1 MKKNV
6 NNLPAETVK
15 NGIFA
20 VASLH
25 VWEELKPLTDFAD
38 RERALLQG
46 YILGLEKVPKDFPMD
61 TVVKLA
67 ERAVEYTYLVDDTRY
82 TTFEIVEA
90 LLQPQ
95 NIEHLDTVLTADD
108 KTFCLMVQAVCRETR
123 AWHDEDYWQKY
134 EKETAKNFIELVKG
148 VEQKAPGSTFTNG
161 FIRDVARCA
170 VDLLPDPK
178 ASFEEVGIKI
188 NACLDNLR
196 DTLCRKKALVYNFA
210 MLETQIARRNIA
222 PERLT
227 KLADRVVTSWYEADD
242 GRYTEFDIVRALF
255 EDGYFEHLDTVL
267 AAGDNQFLEMAIA
280 ACDEVR
286 AMCEDNALQVRPF
299 IELVKVEETAQK
311 ERESY
316 LTVDAVRK
324 LPIGSAVTI
333 VDADGEHI
341 RSMVL
346 APTDDEQLHL
356 VRPDPKNGT
365 APLCFSMLYRGYGP
379 DGWNAFL

>member
-1 MKKNV
+1 MEMTKV
-6 NNLPAETVK
+6 NTPTAEAKK

-25 VWEELKPLTDFAD
+25 IWEELKPLADFAD

-67 ERAVEYTYLVDDTRY
+67 ERAVEYTQLVDDARY

-95 NIEHLDTVLTADD
+95 NIEHLDTVLAADD
-108 KTFCLMVQAVCRETR
+108 KTFCLMVQAACRETR
-123 AWHDEDYWQKY
+123 AWHDEDYWHGKSQKY
-134 EKETAKNFIELVKG
+134 EEETAKNFIELVKG
-148 VEQKAPGSTFTNG
+148 MEQEAPAPTSAGIQQVGALRPTSKAT
-161 FIRDVARCA
+161 
-170 VDLLPDPK
+170 
-178 ASFEEVGIKI
+178 FEEVGIKI
-188 NACLDNLR
+188 NACLEDLR

-210 MLETQIARRNIA
+210 ILEALIARRSIA
-222 PERLT
+222 PGLLT
-227 KLADRVVTSWYEADD
+227 KLADRVVTSWYETDD

-255 EDGYFEHLDTVL
+255 QDGYFEHLDTVL
-267 AAGDNQFLEMAIA
+267 AAGDNQFLEMAVA

-286 AMCEDNALQVRPF
+286 AMCEDSALRVRPF
-299 IELVKVEETAQK
+299 IELVKIEEAAQK

-324 LPIGSAVTI
+324 LPVGSAVTI

-346 APTDDEQLHL
+346 APTDNERLHL
-356 VRPDPKNGT
+356 VRPDPKDST